1 MNYEFT
7 SNDKECFS
15 LHDCRADGAE
25 LTGDQLILYFTKG
38 IFYNEYGD
46 YWPNTGRAAVEFVIE
61 HVDEITFYLF
71 KEKRKKKI
79 VQEYTARQ
87 LVDKISSQK
96 WQLEFLYRYDG
107 YEQTMHSVMV
117 CFDKRPYSYE
127 GQLFIRFKSET
138 FKWNSPVP
146 D

>member
-71 KEKRKKKI
+71 KEKGKRKLFRNILPGSWLIKSAVRSGSWSFCIAMTAMSRRCI
-79 VQEYTARQ
+79 V
-87 LVDKISSQK
+87 
-96 WQLEFLYRYDG
+96 
-107 YEQTMHSVMV
+107 
-117 CFDKRPYSYE
+117 
-127 GQLFIRFKSET
+127 
-138 FKWNSPVP
+138 
-146 D
+146 